1 MIFEIFIAFKCG
13 IWPKLKENTLAAKAQ
28 KIFLIF
34 SVKISNFKGEK
45 ILLGVGRSLFG
56 YIFCDNL
63 PSET

>member
-1 MIFEIFIAFKCG
+1 MTQIKG
-13 IWPKLKENTLAAKAQ
+13 KYPRGKGAK
-28 KIFLIF
+28 KFLIF
-34 SVKISNFKGEK
+34 SAKISNFKGEK